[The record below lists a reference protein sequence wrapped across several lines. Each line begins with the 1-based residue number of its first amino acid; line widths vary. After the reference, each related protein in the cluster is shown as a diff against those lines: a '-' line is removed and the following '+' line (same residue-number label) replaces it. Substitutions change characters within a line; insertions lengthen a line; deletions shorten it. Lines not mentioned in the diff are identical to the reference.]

1 MNRAT
6 SRGIRLSSVACAVVV
21 LAVSAWFNQA
31 SANEVSPELHLN
43 YFLAPWSFKNHLE
56 QGLIVLSGM

>member
-6 SRGIRLSSVACAVVV
+6 SRGIRLSSVAFAVVV

-31 SANEVSPELHLN
+31 SATEIPSESHLS
-43 YFLAPWSFKNHLE
+43 YFIAS
-56 QGLIVLSGM
+56 

>member
-31 SANEVSPELHLN
+31 AANEINPQSRLS
-43 YFLAPWSFKNHLE
+43 YF
-56 QGLIVLSGM
+56 IVP

>member
-1 MNRAT
+1 MIMNRAT

-31 SANEVSPELHLN
+31 SANEVSPESHLN
-43 YFLAPWSFKNHLE
+43 YFLAP
-56 QGLIVLSGM
+56 

>member
-1 MNRAT
+1 MNRST

-31 SANEVSPELHLN
+31 SASEINPESYLT
-43 YFLAPWSFKNHLE
+43 YS
-56 QGLIVLSGM
+56 IVP